1 MMRFSCS
8 GNEGEEEFNLN
19 HYRHSPTAAEVR
31 LGDLI

>member
-8 GNEGEEEFNLN
+8 GNEGEEDFNLN
-19 HYRHSPTAAEVR
+19 HYMRSPTAGDVR

>member
-1 MMRFSCS
+1 MVRFSCS

-19 HYRHSPTAAEVR
+19 HYMHSTTAVDVR